1 MKLEVIQPYTRS
13 SEHPISFSTGDVVR
27 LGERSK
33 EQWLGWIFCTA
44 QDGREGWVAEIML
57 EIKGEIG
64 TARRDYDAIELSA
77 TPGEILEGSEIVAGW
92 QWCKNARD
100 EAGWVPLEHIRTI
113 Q

>member
-1 MKLEVIQPYTRS
+1 VKLEVIQPYTRS
-13 SEHPISFSTGDVVR
+13 SENPISFSKGDVVR

-33 EQWLGWIFCTA
+33 EQWPRWIFCTA
-44 QDGREGWVAEIML
+44 QDGREGWVAETML

-77 TPGEILEGSEIVAGW
+77 MLGEELEGFEIVAGW
-92 QWCKNARD
+92 QWCKNAQS
-100 EAGWVPLEHIRTI
+100 EAGWVPLENIRTI